1 VESGTNK
8 KQLAR
13 TAACGG
19 TAATISVKET
29 VHTTP
34 WNDSTLSPIT
44 LPFPVSGFSKTRPPG
59 LKQFPRCS
67 YPKITPFD
75 YSNSFSPLHFLLSLP
90 LRIFL
95 KKNIVNVD
103 IHTLILLGA
112 PQKTRLTDLKIY
124 ETTIVKD
131 DLLSMRYSLP
141 LK

>member
-1 VESGTNK
+1 MRGNSGHHSG
-8 KQLAR
+8 QGDRPYDPMERLHVVA
-13 TAACGG
+13 
-19 TAATISVKET
+19 
-29 VHTTP
+29 HY
-34 WNDSTLSPIT
+34 SPR
-44 LPFPVSGFSKTRPPG
+44 PGFGFSKTRPPG

-90 LRIFL
+90 LRVFL

-112 PQKTRLTDLKIY
+112 PQKTRLNDLKIY